1 MSRYLSVEE
10 VMETVGMSRNTVV
23 DAIHEGDLEAYKLR
37 GRWRV
42 PEESVDVWV
51 RGEELED
58 DANDTDAEDEWG
70 DEEQDSDDEE
80 DEEDK
85 QG

>member
-42 PEESVDVWV
+42 PEESVDAWV

-58 DANDTDAEDEWG
+58 DTDDADAEDEW
-70 DEEQDSDDEE
+70 DEEEQESDAE

-85 QG
+85 QS